1 MLSNGTLLRPGVAAR
16 LASYRNLL
24 GVSISVYGATP
35 EVHDGVTQIRG
46 SWRRTLD
53 GAERLRAQGV
63 AVRLK
68 LIVMRPNVHEVGA
81 MRALCDARGFPY
93 LLNLTVTARHDGT
106 QGSLAMRIT
115 EAELAAL
122 YRGPLR
128 NLIPNGNR
136 TVDEAAFPCNC
147 ARGNAAISARGDV
160 FPCVSVPWTAGN
172 IRQQPFGEIWRS
184 SPVFE
189 RIRGLKI
196 ADYPACAPCPDK
208 SFCSRDR
215 GAAYNASG
223 SYTGTDPFVCAA
235 AGVARAVAGE
245 SSTRPRARRSA
256 SAGGRHSALSPLS
269 CRRTVVK
276 FIVRCPPCRRSSPSW
291 RSNRRW
297 RGPRSAS
304 TACASPGAPG
314 RRFCSGSRRADAR
327 SRHRASGGDHQLRP
341 LLDRPV
347 LQRVPLARRRRR
359 TLGFYFNIADRTRIA
374 EAELEWRRSILDL
387 LATPDGRLSSSTRM
401 SFLPSSSQRRRRTSP
416 RERQR
421 SSARRPP

>member
-1 MLSNGTLLRPGVAAR
+1 MSSPLPDSAQRAGSAPRCQDDALIGPAGEHAVVSQLQSMAYERMIPLNVSLELTLECNIRCLHCYNFDRDTAGPACGPGGTASPGAGLSPELSLEEIFRVMGELRAAGTLFLSLTGGEVLSSPHLFPVLDRARELNLAVQMLSNGTLLRPGVAAR

-35 EVHDGVTQIRG
+35 EVHDAVTQIRG

-53 GAERLRAQGV
+53 GAERMRAQGV

-93 LLNLTVTARHDGT
+93 LLDLTVTARHDGT
-106 QGSLAMRIT
+106 QGSLALRIT
-115 EAELAAL
+115 ESELAAL
-122 YRGPLR
+122 YQGPLQD
-128 NLIPNGNR
+128 LIPDGRR

-160 FPCVSVPWTAGN
+160 FPCVSVPWAAGN

-208 SFCSRDR
+208 AFCSRDR

-235 AGVARAVAGE
+235 AGVARAVAE
-245 SSTRPRARRSA
+245 NRAPA
-256 SAGGRHSALSPLS
+256 APD
-269 CRRTVVK
+269 
-276 FIVRCPPCRRSSPSW
+276 VR
-291 RSNRRW
+291 
-297 RGPRSAS
+297 
-304 TACASPGAPG
+304 
-314 RRFCSGSRRADAR
+314 
-327 SRHRASGGDHQLRP
+327 L
-341 LLDRPV
+341 
-347 LQRVPLARRRRR
+347 PLAV
-359 TLGFYFNIADRTRIA
+359 AA
-374 EAELEWRRSILDL
+374 
-387 LATPDGRLSSSTRM
+387 
-401 SFLPSSSQRRRRTSP
+401 
-416 RERQR
+416 
-421 SSARRPP
+421 AR

>member
-1 MLSNGTLLRPGVAAR
+1 LDTALRTDSAPRCQDDALLTSPGEHAVVSQLQSLAYERMIPLNVSLELTLKCNIRCLHCYNFDRDTEGPACGSGEVTAPAPELAPELSREEIFRVMGELRAAGTLFLSLTGGEVLSSPHLFPVLDRARELNLAVQMLSNGTLLRPGVAAR

-35 EVHDGVTQIRG
+35 EVHDAITQIRG

-81 MRALCDARGFPY
+81 MRALCDARRFPY
-93 LLNLTVTARHDGT
+93 LLDLTVTARHDGT

-122 YRGPLR
+122 YQGPLGD
-128 NLIPNGNR
+128 LIPKGDR
-136 TVDEAAFPCNC
+136 GVDEAAFPCNC

-160 FPCVSVPWTAGN
+160 FPCVSVPWAAGN
-172 IRQQPFGEIWRS
+172 VRRQPFGEIWRS

-208 SFCSRDR
+208 AFCSRDR

-235 AGVARAVAGE
+235 AGVARAVAE
-245 SSTRPRARRSA
+245 A
-256 SAGGRHSALSPLS
+256 
-269 CRRTVVK
+269 
-276 FIVRCPPCRRSSPSW
+276 
-291 RSNRRW
+291 
-297 RGPRSAS
+297 
-304 TACASPGAPG
+304 
-314 RRFCSGSRRADAR
+314 
-327 SRHRASGGDHQLRP
+327 
-341 LLDRPV
+341 RPV
-347 LQRVPLARRRRR
+347 DVRLPLAV
-359 TLGFYFNIADRTRIA
+359 AA
-374 EAELEWRRSILDL
+374 
-387 LATPDGRLSSSTRM
+387 
-401 SFLPSSSQRRRRTSP
+401 
-416 RERQR
+416 
-421 SSARRPP
+421 AR

>member
-1 MLSNGTLLRPGVAAR
+1 LDTALRTDSAPRCQDDAILSPPGEHAVVSQLQSLAYERMIPLNVSLELTLKCNIRCLHCYNFDRDTDGPACGSGQGAAATPAPELSLEEIFRVMGELRAAGTLFLSLTGGEVLSSPHLFPVLDRARELNLAVQMLSNGTLLRPGVAAR

-35 EVHDGVTQIRG
+35 EVHDAITQIRG

-81 MRALCDARGFPY
+81 MRALCDARRFPY
-93 LLNLTVTARHDGT
+93 LLDLTVTARHDGT

-115 EAELAAL
+115 EAELAGL
-122 YRGPLR
+122 YQGPLGD
-128 NLIPNGNR
+128 LIPKGDR
-136 TVDEAAFPCNC
+136 GVDEAAFPCNC

-160 FPCVSVPWTAGN
+160 FPCVSVPWAAGN
-172 IRQQPFGEIWRS
+172 VRQQPFGEIWRG

-208 SFCSRDR
+208 PFCSRDR

-235 AGVARAVAGE
+235 AGVARAVAE
-245 SSTRPRARRSA
+245 AR
-256 SAGGRHSALSPLS
+256 
-269 CRRTVVK
+269 
-276 FIVRCPPCRRSSPSW
+276 
-291 RSNRRW
+291 
-297 RGPRSAS
+297 
-304 TACASPGAPG
+304 PGAE
-314 RRFCSGSRRADAR
+314 AR
-327 SRHRASGGDHQLRP
+327 PDVQL
-341 LLDRPV
+341 
-347 LQRVPLARRRRR
+347 PLAV
-359 TLGFYFNIADRTRIA
+359 AA
-374 EAELEWRRSILDL
+374 
-387 LATPDGRLSSSTRM
+387 
-401 SFLPSSSQRRRRTSP
+401 
-416 RERQR
+416 
-421 SSARRPP
+421 AR